1 LRRAGLPGMGIVGGV
16 ELFSD
21 GARQLRLCALFSL
34 RRVKLA
40 RLKCSLL
47 AVALVLLL
55 VLPAALEAAA
65 AATRGAAA
73 AAAAGAATSAAAAA
87 AAAAPAALEA
97 LYAEWLTEPPPD
109 PQHCIGANGGFPTAP
124 ASERSGRAYVA
135 PNCQGGIGNQVFC
148 ASAALA
154 YALENDRCLVLGK
167 IHVHPSS
174 RAQVSYRDTVFRHLW
189 LQDHL
194 KPPGDLPGPLNDPRG
209 QVVQPGLSMH
219 WAPPNQPREA
229 NHWLAVMIGGWQH
242 FWYTWR
248 ARATIARI
256 FRPAPDVVRY
266 LLRKY
271 PELDRGVAMH
281 FRRGDFIK
289 SLPQYRYVNRDFPI
303 PAEFF
308 YRQAVAALLAHNATL
323 DPPPPGGYT
332 YFIFTNDYAWA
343 RAEPAIMGL
352 PGKVVYVEEEEEVY
366 SWYMMMLARKGVIC
380 ANSTYCWWAAYIGHL
395 ARFIALPSH
404 WYNSPGSEPT
414 GIHFP
419 GATVVH
425 SDNARG
431 EGPPPWYPRPWDMN
445 DPEAGVVPLAAW
457 PAPDPP
463 RTSLH
468 PNYFKAPPM
477 PHNWIAEA
485 FLFD

>member
-1 LRRAGLPGMGIVGGV
+1 MGIVGGV

-65 AATRGAAA
+65 AATRGA

-303 PAEFF
+303 PSEFF

>member
-1 LRRAGLPGMGIVGGV
+1 MGGV
-16 ELFSD
+16 ELLSD
-21 GARQLRLCALFSL
+21 GARRCSL

-47 AVALVLLL
+47 ALALALLAA
-55 VLPAALEAAA
+55 LPAALDARA
-65 AATRGAAA
+65 AATRGAAD
-73 AAAAGAATSAAAAA
+73 AAAAA
-87 AAAAPAALEA
+87 AAAAGTAAAAAAAPARLEA
-97 LYAEWLTEPPPD
+97 LYAEWLAEPQPD
-109 PQHCIGANGGFPTAP
+109 PAHCVGAGGGWPSAP
-124 ASERSGRAYVA
+124 ASENSGRLYVA

-148 ASAALA
+148 AAAALA
-154 YALENDRCLVLGK
+154 YAVENDRCLVLAK

-189 LQDHL
+189 VQEHL
-194 KPPGDLPGPLNDPRG
+194 KPPGDLPGPLQDPRAE
-209 QVVQPGLSMH
+209 VLQPGLSMH
-219 WAPPNQPREA
+219 WAPPSQPREPH
-229 NHWLAVMIGGWQH
+229 HWLAVLMGGWQH

-248 ARATIARI
+248 VRGTLAKL

-266 LLRKY
+266 LLAKY
-271 PELDRGVAMH
+271 PGLEHGVALH

-308 YRQAVAALLAHNATL
+308 YRQAVAAFLANASQAA
-323 DPPPPGGYT
+323 PRGGFT
-332 YFIFTNDYAWA
+332 YFIFTNDYPWA
-343 RAEPAIMGL
+343 RAEPAITSL
-352 PGKVVYVEEEEEVY
+352 PGRIVFVEEEEEVY
-366 SWYMMMLARKGVIC
+366 SWYMMMLARKGIIC
-380 ANSTYCWWAAYIGHL
+380 ANSTFCWWAAYIGHL

-431 EGPPPWYPRPWDMN
+431 EGPPPWYPRPWEMN
-445 DPEAGVVPLAAW
+445 DPEAGVVPLKEW

-463 RTSLH
+463 RAALH
-468 PNYFKAPPM
+468 PNYFAAPAM
-477 PHNWIAEA
+477 PFKWVAEA
-485 FLFD
+485 FLFDN